1 MSVKTTFAAAMLCLA
16 ALPAYAQTAAPA
28 PAAAPATTDAG
39 PADPAAKARWQAC
52 QPDVQKFCGTVD
64 KSVKGAMK
72 VCLESH
78 ASELSQPCT
87 SARAERAAMEAAKGE
102 KK

>member
-16 ALPAYAQTAAPA
+16 ALPAYAQT
-28 PAAAPATTDAG
+28 AAPATTDAG

-87 SARAERAAMEAAKGE
+87 SARADLAAMEAAKGE